1 MVFDLA
7 EYYKCSNNFQPVL
20 YARVLIIK
28 NIILVKLGVHFK
40 KFYVCAFIYLYI
52 FCSLLGI
59 LKLLSDGQNLD
70 VFTREERNFFQ
81 KFPFVSWELEQ
92 SFFFIYYKTIFI
104 TDI

>member
-7 EYYKCSNNFQPVL
+7 EYIISALITFNRF
-20 YARVLIIK
+20 YARVLVIK

-52 FCSLLGI
+52 FCSLLEI

-81 KFPFVSWELEQ
+81 KFPFVS
-92 SFFFIYYKTIFI
+92 
-104 TDI
+104 